1 MNFSIGNA
9 ASSSLG
15 TGYTSSGYTPNFSSD
30 PLWVQILYGIK
41 EAASIIDPY
50 ILTDQEKMRLE
61 LEKAR
66 TELERERLRSIQ
78 VQRAPSAVPV
88 WVWVAAAVAGVV
100 LLVVL
105 LKE

>member
-1 MNFSIGNA
+1 MDFSIGNA
-9 ASSSLG
+9 VSSSLTG
-15 TGYTSSGYTPNFSSD
+15 TGYTPSSSD
-30 PLWVQILYGIK
+30 PLWMQILYGVK

-66 TELERERLRSIQ
+66 TELEKERLRSIQ
-78 VQRAPSAVPV
+78 VQPAPSAVPV
-88 WVWVAAAVAGVV
+88 WVWVAAAVAGVA

-105 LKE
+105 LRE

>member
-1 MNFSIGNA
+1 MDFSIVNA
-9 ASSSLG
+9 GSSSLG
-15 TGYTSSGYTPNFSSD
+15 TGYTPSPSD
-30 PLWVQILYGIK
+30 PPLWMQILYGIK

-66 TELERERLRSIQ
+66 TELEKERLRLIQ
-78 VQRAPSAVPV
+78 VKPAPSAVPV
-88 WVWVAAAVAGVV
+88 WVWVAAAVAGVA